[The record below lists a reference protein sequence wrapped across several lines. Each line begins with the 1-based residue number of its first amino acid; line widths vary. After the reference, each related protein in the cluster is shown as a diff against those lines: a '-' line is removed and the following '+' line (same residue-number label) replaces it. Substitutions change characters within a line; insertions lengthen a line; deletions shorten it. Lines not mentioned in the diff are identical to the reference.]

1 MEKIMRKSLLRK
13 TGVEYGDYAA
23 NYVQGCVHGCR
34 YPCYAYMM
42 SKRFGVVKNY
52 EDWRNPKIVG
62 NTMELLDDEIPKLKK
77 KIKTVQLCFTTDPFP
92 YKDTE
97 VRSLTEQVI
106 KRLNKAGIKCRILTK
121 GIIPIEM
128 ALYQGNEYGITLV
141 TLDETFREKWE
152 PGAAPLTYRLNRLKW
167 LHDNG
172 LKTWVSMEPYP
183 TPNILVQDI
192 SKLLESVSFVDRIV
206 FGRMNYN
213 TKVTECVDYAG
224 FYRDAAEKV
233 KDFCRQHGIECV
245 IKEGTVRH
253 ENHR

>member
-1 MEKIMRKSLLRK
+1 
-13 TGVEYGDYAA
+13 
-23 NYVQGCVHGCR
+23 
-34 YPCYAYMM
+34 
-42 SKRFGVVKNY
+42 
-52 EDWRNPKIVG
+52 
-62 NTMELLDDEIPKLKK
+62 
-77 KIKTVQLCFTTDPFP
+77 
-92 YKDTE
+92 
-97 VRSLTEQVI
+97 
-106 KRLNKAGIKCRILTK
+106 
-121 GIIPIEM
+121 M
-128 ALYQGNEYGITLV
+128 ALYPDNEYGITLV

-183 TPNILVQDI
+183 TPNILAQDI

-224 FYRDAAEKV
+224 FYRGAAEKV
-233 KDFCRQHGIECV
+233 KDLCRQHGIECV